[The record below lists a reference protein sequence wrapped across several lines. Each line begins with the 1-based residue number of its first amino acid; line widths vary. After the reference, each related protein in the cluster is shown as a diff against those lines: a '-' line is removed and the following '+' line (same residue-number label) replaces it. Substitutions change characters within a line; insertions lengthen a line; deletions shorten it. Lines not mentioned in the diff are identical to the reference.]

1 MAERKL
7 SLVILGKATGALAA
21 LKATGDGAKS
31 LGDRVTDML
40 PSFKTVAL
48 AGAAAFGAIA
58 ASAYGAVQA
67 AAQDEESQKK
77 LADQLR
83 RTTQATDEQIAAVE
97 QHISKQM
104 MLTGTTDDA
113 LRPAMANLVRATG
126 DVGFAQQQLNL
137 ALDISAA
144 TGKDLE
150 SVSLALGKAFTGNV
164 GALTKLGIPLD
175 QSVIKSKNLGE
186 VISTLNT
193 QFGGAAAD
201 AADTFSGRLRI
212 LRVSLSEAVEGIGY
226 ALLPFA
232 ERLVAFIQT
241 HILPVIQAFSD
252 KLAAGGGLRDALVA
266 AAAQAGDFGVRVVDI
281 VEKIAKAFA
290 TFANIMI
297 TIGRPI
303 LYLVGAIASGLV
315 LIFTRSI
322 TEYRGAAMAFKSLH
336 DEMGT
341 MKISTDDIGVAFQ
354 NFRNDVLGA
363 AAATNLTQQQLR
375 LLDQQA
381 RQTASGTANV
391 VQPFIGP
398 MLAGYGA
405 AATGAKTAT
414 DLAKE
419 FAETLKKLQESAGG
433 AGGKV
438 KQVADAMKTYT
449 DVLTKARDATRSA
462 TDATKGVTKARDDL
476 NAKTKAVTDAQTRF
490 DLVVGGFPATAK
502 ESIDATDTLASANR
516 RLRDAGLAVTD
527 AQVGVRNAEKRLAE
541 LRAIAPDPDKIAAA
555 NRRLRDA
562 VLSQTDAVYALKQ
575 AEQRLADLRAI
586 TADPESVAAA
596 ERSLERSKYAVEEA
610 NFSVID
616 AENKLAELRSNPD
629 ADPIEVRRAEIRLA
643 EAKLSVFDSVRNI
656 SQAEKQLAEERNK
669 SATPEQIADAERDL
683 AAAQLSVG
691 DSLDEIRLAE
701 KALAEER
708 AVAPKADDLA
718 DAERELE
725 RAKLAVNDALEDQTS
740 ATIEQGKAQKEL
752 NEITNGATV
761 GSLVYKAALK
771 ALDDAK
777 KEQQDASESL
787 TDALRQEA
795 DAMRELVKAQ
805 EALLAAQA
813 NTKPRVVAAA
823 AAALGVAVGPGGTIS
838 ELIGTV
844 TASGGSAGG
853 TTNGTLNVRVETS
866 TFVNP
871 QEVGAEIV
879 EALDAYLRSNG
890 TIPIPVG
897 AFASDR

>member
-104 MLTGTTDDA
+104 MLTGVTDEQ

-126 DVGFAQQQLNL
+126 DVSFAQQQLNL

-164 GALTKLGIPLD
+164 GALTKLGVPLD
-175 QSVIKSKNLGE
+175 ASVVKSKNLSE

-212 LRVSLSEAVEGIGY
+212 LQVSLGEAVEGIGY

-232 ERLVAFIQT
+232 ERLVAVIQT
-241 HILPVIQAFSD
+241 YVVPVIQAFSD

-266 AAAQAGDFGVRVVDI
+266 AAAQAGDFGLRVVNM
-281 VEKIAKAFA
+281 VETVAKAFA
-290 TFANIMI
+290 TFANIML
-297 TIGRPI
+297 TVGRPI
-303 LYLVGAIASGLV
+303 VAVVGSIAAGLV
-315 LIFTRSI
+315 LIFTRSMS
-322 TEYRGAAMAFKSLH
+322 EFRAASAATVNLYN
-336 DEMGT
+336 EMGT
-341 MKISTDDIGVAFQ
+341 AKISTDEIGAAFQ
-354 NFRNDVLGA
+354 NFRNDMLGA

-375 LLDQQA
+375 NLDQQA
-381 RQTASGTANV
+381 RQTAAGTANV

-414 DLAKE
+414 DLNKQ
-419 FAETLKKLQESAGG
+419 FAETLAKLQASAGG

-462 TDATKGVTKARDDL
+462 TDATNGVTKARDEL
-476 NAKTKAVTDAQTRF
+476 GAKTQAVTDAQARF
-490 DLVVGGFPATAK
+490 DTVVRGFPATAR
-502 ESIDATDTLASANR
+502 ESIDATR
-516 RLRDAGLAVTD
+516 RLADAQRQVRDSGLAV
-527 AQVGVRNAEKRLAE
+527 A
-541 LRAIAPDPDKIAAA
+541 
-555 NRRLRDA
+555 DA
-562 VLSQTDAVYALKQ
+562 VRGVQE
-575 AEQRLADLRAI
+575 AEQRLADLRNKK
-586 TADPESVAAA
+586 ADAEKVGGA
-596 ERSLERSKYAVEEA
+596 ERGLERAKYGVEEA
-610 NFSVID
+610 NFRVAD
-616 AENKLAELRSNPD
+616 AERKLAELRT
-629 ADPIEVRRAEIRLA
+629 DPSSSAVEIRRAEIDLA
-643 EAKLSVFDSVRNI
+643 GAKLSVFDAIQSVTD
-656 SQAEKQLAEERNK
+656 AERRLAEERNAT
-669 SATPEQIADAERDL
+669 ATPDEIAEAERN
-683 AAAQLSVG
+683 
-691 DSLDEIRLAE
+691 
-701 KALAEER
+701 
-708 AVAPKADDLA
+708 
-718 DAERELE
+718 LE
-725 RAKLAVNDALEDQTS
+725 RAKYAVTDALDAQRRATTEQAEAQTS
-740 ATIEQGKAQKEL
+740 L

-761 GSLVYKAALK
+761 GSVIYNAALK
-771 ALDDAK
+771 QLEDAK
-777 KEQQDASESL
+777 KEQKEASESL
-787 TDALRQEA
+787 TDALRREA
-795 DAMRELVKAQ
+795 DAMRELVEAQ
-805 EALLAAQA
+805 KALLAAQA
-813 NTKPRVVAAA
+813 NTKPRIEAAA
-823 AAALGVAVGPGGTIS
+823 AAALGVAVGAGGTIS
-838 ELIGTV
+838 ELVGTV
-844 TASGGSAGG
+844 TASGVAAGG

-866 TFVNP
+866 PFVNP
-871 QEVGAEIV
+871 QQVGAEV
-879 EALDAYLRSNG
+879 VDALDAYLRSNG

-897 AFASDR
+897 AFLGVV